1 MGGSQILP
9 RDFQRILA
17 SRSIFTV
24 DLTLTAVQSC
34 LQESNLIDPVVLV
47 LALLISHAYE
57 NNPVHL
63 LDRGRPWFALKS
75 TLSWMHSP
83 CIGQPSRGRHLACQD
98 QRSGLEWPA
107 LNP

>member
-47 LALLISHAYE
+47 LALLISHA
-57 NNPVHL
+57 
-63 LDRGRPWFALKS
+63 
-75 TLSWMHSP
+75 
-83 CIGQPSRGRHLACQD
+83 
-98 QRSGLEWPA
+98 
-107 LNP
+107 